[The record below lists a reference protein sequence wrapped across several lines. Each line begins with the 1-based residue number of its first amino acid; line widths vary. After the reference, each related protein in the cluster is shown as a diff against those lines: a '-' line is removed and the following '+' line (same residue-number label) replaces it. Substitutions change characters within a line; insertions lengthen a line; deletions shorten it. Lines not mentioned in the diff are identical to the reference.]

1 MQDLLI
7 ALGISLAGFA
17 LQVWPR
23 LINRYFG
30 IDTWRFTLL
39 AQYIRDNKKL
49 PESLPHK
56 YIVPGSVD
64 NPPLLPWLCSLL
76 PKDWLDRNQGLV
88 SPAFDILTSLT
99 VYFMGVAA
107 SGQATG
113 GHFAQLV
120 YLLTPV
126 VPLEA
131 SNLSLRT
138 LGGLIFTWSMLMVQS
153 YVLHP
158 AWWTLLI
165 GVAGVVLLSMTHR
178 MAMQVFF
185 FTLFWMSMVTGDV
198 HHLLVFALGLLA
210 AVFCTKGLYL
220 RYLRGHM
227 LMISFWMYNIHNRL
241 AHQVRGNPTA
251 TRKHTDFVRRI
262 EYLIWK
268 IPVAP
273 FLAVNPWILYSFCA
287 VFSVL
292 PLGGVDPWMKTFILW
307 SVTLFFLGIL
317 FNLPLLRFLGEGQR
331 YLEFGTSAAAAVAG
345 AMILKFQHNP
355 EVWGIV
361 RAAPCLIG
369 LGCLALVLF
378 FQIKLVVKNPD
389 KSITPALRALIEH
402 LNSRPRPVRLACL
415 PHGLADA
422 VTYFLTNG
430 QVLLSDNSVGVWELV
445 DWFPLITKPLTEI
458 AEKYQLNAFLV
469 STNFVKPEE
478 LDLPGYEITFRQGN
492 LILFEKAEPA

>member
-1 MQDLLI
+1 MSNLI
-7 ALGISLAGFA
+7 VALGISLAGFA

-30 IDTWRFTLL
+30 IDTWRFALL
-39 AQYIRDNKKL
+39 AQYIRDNRKL

-76 PKDWLDRNQGLV
+76 PKDWLDRNQGLI
-88 SPAFDILTSLT
+88 SPAFDVLGSLT
-99 VYFMGVAA
+99 VYCMGYAA
-107 SGQATG
+107 CGQAAG
-113 GHFAQLV
+113 GHYAQMA

-138 LGGLIFTWSMLMVQS
+138 LGSLIFTWAMLLVQA
-153 YVLHP
+153 YVIHP
-158 AWWTLLI
+158 AWWTFLL

-178 MAMQVFF
+178 MAMQVLF
-185 FTLFWMSMVTGDV
+185 FTLFAMAMVTRDV
-198 HHLLVFALGLLA
+198 NHLLVFAAGVLA
-210 AVFCTKGLYL
+210 STFVTRGLYL
-220 RYLRGHM
+220 RYLRGHL
-227 LMISFWMYNIHNRL
+227 LMISFWMYNIKNRL

-251 TRKHTDFVRRI
+251 ARKHTDFVRRI
-262 EYLIWK
+262 EQLIWK

-273 FLAVNPWILYSFCA
+273 FLAVNPWILYCFCA

-292 PLGGVDPWMKTFILW
+292 PGEADPFMRTCVIW
-307 SVTLFFLGIL
+307 SVALFFLGIL
-317 FNLPLLRFLGEGQR
+317 FNLPLTRFLGEGQR

-345 AMILKFQHNP
+345 TMILRFQSEP
-355 EVWGIV
+355 EVGAVV
-361 RAAPCLIG
+361 RHLPCVIG
-369 LGCLALVLF
+369 LACLGLILF

-389 KSITPALRALIEH
+389 KSITPALRELIAQ
-402 LNSRPRPVRLACL
+402 LNSRPGPVRLACL

-422 VTYFLTNG
+422 MAYFLTNG
-430 QVLLSDNSVGVWELV
+430 QVLLSDNSVGVWELG

-458 AEKYQLNAFLV
+458 ADKYRLNAFLV

-478 LDLPGYEITFRQGN
+478 LDLPGFEITFRRDN
-492 LILFEKAEPA
+492 LVLFERAQS

>member
-1 MQDLLI
+1 MLDFLV
-7 ALGISLAGFA
+7 ALGLSLAGFA
-17 LQVWPR
+17 FQVWPR
-23 LINRYFG
+23 LMNRYFG

-39 AQYIRDNKKL
+39 AQYIRDNRKL

-64 NPPLLPWLCSLL
+64 NPPLLPFICSLF
-76 PKDWLDRNQGLV
+76 PKDWLDKNQGLI
-88 SPAFDILTSLT
+88 SPAFDVLGSLT
-99 VYFMGVAA
+99 VYFMGLAA
-107 SGQATG
+107 TGQAAG
-113 GHFAQLV
+113 GHFAQMA

-138 LGGLIFTWSMLMVQS
+138 LGSLIFTWAMLMVQG

-158 AWWTLLI
+158 SWWTFLI

-185 FTLFWMSMVTGDV
+185 FTLFFMAMITRDLNG
-198 HHLLVFALGLLA
+198 LLVFAVGVLA

-220 RYLRGHM
+220 RYLRGHL

-241 AHQVRGNPTA
+241 AHQIRGNPTRE
-251 TRKHTDFVRRI
+251 RKHTDFVRRI
-262 EYLIWK
+262 EHLIWT

-273 FLAVNPWILYSFCA
+273 FLAVNPWILYTFCA
-287 VFSVL
+287 LFSVL
-292 PLGGVDPWMKTFILW
+292 PQAADPLLKTYVLW

-345 AMILKFQHNP
+345 AMILKFQGNP
-355 EVWGIV
+355 QAWAIV
-361 RAAPCLIG
+361 KYLPCIIG
-369 LGCLALVLF
+369 FGCLALVVF
-378 FQIKLVVKNPD
+378 FQVKLVVRNPD
-389 KSITPALRALIEH
+389 KSITPALRALIAH
-402 LNSRPRPVRLACL
+402 LNSRPREVRLACL

-422 VTYFLTNG
+422 VAYFLTNG
-430 QVLLSDNSVGVWELV
+430 KVLLSDNSVGVWELA
-445 DWFPLITKPLTEI
+445 DWFPLITRPLTEI
-458 AEKYQLNAFLV
+458 AAKYGLNAFLV

-478 LDLPGYEITFRQGN
+478 LDLPGYEITFRQDN
-492 LILFEKAEPA
+492 LLLFERVEA

>member
-1 MQDLLI
+1 MFDFII
-7 ALGISLAGFA
+7 ALGISLAGFG

-49 PESLPHK
+49 PDSLPHK

-88 SPAFDILTSLT
+88 SPAFDVLGSLT
-99 VYFMGVAA
+99 VFFMGYVAT
-107 SGQATG
+107 GQAAG
-113 GHFAQLV
+113 GHFAQMV

-138 LGGLIFTWSMLMVQS
+138 LGSLIFTWAMLMVQS

-158 AWWTLLI
+158 AWWTFLI
-165 GVAGVVLLSMTHR
+165 GVAGVMLLSMTHR
-178 MAMQVFF
+178 MAMQVLF
-185 FTLFWMSMVTGDV
+185 FTLFWMAMVTRDV
-198 HHLLVFALGLLA
+198 NHLLVFAVGILGS
-210 AVFCTKGLYL
+210 VFLSKGLYL
-220 RYLRGHM
+220 RYLRGHL

-251 TRKHTDFVRRI
+251 QRKHTDFVRRI

-292 PLGGVDPWMKTFILW
+292 PQAADPWMKTYVLW

-345 AMILKFQHNP
+345 AMILRFQSNP
-355 EVWGIV
+355 EVWGVV
-361 RAAPCLIG
+361 RYLPCIIG
-369 LGCLALVLF
+369 LGCLILVLF
-378 FQIKLVVKNPD
+378 FQLKLVVKNPD
-389 KSITPALRALIEH
+389 KSITPALRELIDY
-402 LNSRPRPVRLACL
+402 LNARPFEVRLACL

-422 VTYFLTNG
+422 VTYFLNNG
-430 QVLLSDNSVGVWELV
+430 KVLLSDNSMGVWELV
-445 DWFPLITKPLTEI
+445 DWFPLITKPLTGI
-458 AEKYQLNAFLV
+458 AEKYGLNTFLV

-478 LDLPGYEITFRQGN
+478 LDLPGYEITFHRDN
-492 LILFEKAEPA
+492 LILFERNV

>member
-1 MQDLLI
+1 MSDLI
-7 ALGISLAGFA
+7 VALGISLAGFI

-30 IDTWRFTLL
+30 IDTWRFALL

-64 NPPLLPWLCSLL
+64 NPPLLPWLCSLV
-76 PKDWLDRNQGLV
+76 PKDWLDRNQGLI
-88 SPAFDILTSLT
+88 SPAFDVLGSLT
-99 VYFMGVAA
+99 VYFMGLAA
-107 SGQATG
+107 SGQGAG
-113 GHFAQLV
+113 GHYAQMA

-138 LGGLIFTWSMLMVQS
+138 LGSLIFTWAMLMVQA
-153 YVLHP
+153 YVIHP
-158 AWWTLLI
+158 SWWTFLV
-165 GVAGVVLLSMTHR
+165 GMAGVVLLSMTHR

-185 FTLFWMSMVTGDV
+185 FTLFWMAMVTRDV
-198 HHLLVFALGLLA
+198 NHLLVFAAGVLA
-210 AVFCTKGLYL
+210 ATFATKGLYL

-227 LMISFWMYNIHNRL
+227 LMISFWMYNIKNRL

-262 EYLIWK
+262 EQLIWK
-268 IPVAP
+268 VPVAP

-292 PLGGVDPWMKTFILW
+292 PQATDPWMRTYVLW

-317 FNLPLLRFLGEGQR
+317 FNVPLLRFLGEGQR

-345 AMILKFQHNP
+345 TMILRFQSEPGVGTVARHL
-355 EVWGIV
+355 
-361 RAAPCLIG
+361 PCAIG
-369 LGCLALVLF
+369 LGCLGLILF

-389 KSITPALRALIEH
+389 KSITPALRELIAY
-402 LNSRPRPVRLACL
+402 LNARPRPVRLACL

-422 VTYFLTNG
+422 VTYFLDNG
-430 QVLLSDNSVGVWELV
+430 QVLLSDNSVGVWELG
-445 DWFPLITKPLTEI
+445 DWFPLITKPLTGI
-458 AEKYQLNAFLV
+458 AEKYGLNAFLV

-478 LDLPGYEITFRQGN
+478 LDLPGYVVTFRRDN
-492 LILFEKAEPA
+492 LILFERAES

>member
-1 MQDLLI
+1 MFDLLV
-7 ALGISLAGFA
+7 AVGISLAGFA

-64 NPPLLPWLCSLL
+64 NPPLLPWLCSLF
-76 PKDWLDRNQGLV
+76 PKEWLDRNQGLI
-88 SPAFDILTSLT
+88 SPMFDVLGSLT
-99 VYFMGVAA
+99 VYFMGYSAT
-107 SGQATG
+107 GQAAG
-113 GHFAQLV
+113 GHFAQMA

-138 LGGLIFTWSMLMVQS
+138 LGSLIFTWAMLLVMS
-153 YVLHP
+153 YVIHP
-158 AWWTLLI
+158 SWWTFLL
-165 GVAGVVLLSMTHR
+165 GVGGVVLLSMTHR

-185 FTLFWMSMVTGDV
+185 FTLFWMAMATGDV
-198 HHLLVFALGLLA
+198 NHLLVFAVGILA
-210 AVFCTKGLYL
+210 AVFATKGLYL
-220 RYLRGHM
+220 RYLRGHL

-241 AHQVRGNPTA
+241 AHQVRGNPTKE
-251 TRKHTDFVRRI
+251 RKHTDFVRRI
-262 EYLIWK
+262 EHLIWT

-292 PLGGVDPWMKTFILW
+292 PQAGDPWMKAYVLW
-307 SVTLFFLGIL
+307 SVTLFGLGIL

-345 AMILKFQHNP
+345 AMILRFQGNP

-361 RAAPCLIG
+361 RYVPCIIG
-369 LGCLALVLF
+369 LGCLILVLF
-378 FQIKLVVKNPD
+378 FQLKLVVKNPD
-389 KSITPALRALIEH
+389 KSITPALRALIDH
-402 LNSRPRPVRLACL
+402 LNSRPNPVRLACL

-422 VTYFLTNG
+422 VTYFLDNG

-458 AEKYQLNAFLV
+458 AEKYDLNAFLV

-478 LDLPGYEITFRQGN
+478 LDLPGYEITFSQDN
-492 LILFEKAEPA
+492 LILFERVQHS